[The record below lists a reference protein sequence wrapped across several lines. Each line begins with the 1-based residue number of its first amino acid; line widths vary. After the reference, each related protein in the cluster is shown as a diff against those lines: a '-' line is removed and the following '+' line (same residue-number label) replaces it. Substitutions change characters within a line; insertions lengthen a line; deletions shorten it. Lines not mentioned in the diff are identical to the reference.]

1 MDDSQE
7 IEALLSEY
15 RDANSVQKEAEFLK
29 DKLVEALEEVPAR
42 TEAQKHRLNLLIR
55 ELEEELDWIENGKL
69 AEFDPEQQ

>member
-1 MDDSQE
+1 MEDRKQ

-15 RDANSVQKEAEFLK
+15 RDANSVLEEAQFLK

-42 TEAQKHRLNLLIR
+42 TEAQKHNLNLLIR
-55 ELEEELDWIENGKL
+55 ELEEELNWTENEKL

>member
-1 MDDSQE
+1 MEDREQ
-7 IEALLSEY
+7 IKALLSEF
-15 RDANSVQKEAEFLK
+15 RDTNSIQEEAEFLK
-29 DKLVEALEEVPAR
+29 DRLIDAMEKVPAR